1 MIMKY
6 WILYIKLFFLLPIIL
21 LLLIIRIFKNFK
33 INKIVSH
40 TIGEMTTPIEIFI
53 CEKKAGFNKIPV
65 IWFMEKVIA
74 NEFIKK
80 KWSQSLFVL
89 PRYILD
95 PIYFFSDNFKIFN
108 FFLVDYSKE
117 PEDVRRTLYE
127 GRLKRLDNKGVLL
140 KYGPSIVFNSSEK
153 NDGEAYLKK
162 IGLENKKFFVFASRS
177 AHFKKEKFETARN
190 SNIYN
195 KISGLK
201 FMTSKGYKAI
211 RLGKNET
218 KKISFDDPNII
229 DYATST
235 YRSDFLDV
243 YLVSKS
249 EFMISSNTG
258 ANELPVLFRK
268 PRLIVD
274 YYDIPA
280 LEFHPL
286 KLMIMPKKFQ
296 SLKTGNLVS
305 FEEAFEKKL
314 NYIHINSKVND
325 LGYEI
330 IDNSELEI
338 KQATENF
345 YNLMNNNLDLNDILQ
360 KQQIY
365 WKNIEKYFGF
375 KNKNKTIIC
384 PDFYLNNNHLFE

>member
-1 MIMKY
+1 
-6 WILYIKLFFLLPIIL
+6 
-21 LLLIIRIFKNFK
+21 
-33 INKIVSH
+33 
-40 TIGEMTTPIEIFI
+40 
-53 CEKKAGFNKIPV
+53 
-65 IWFMEKVIA
+65 
-74 NEFIKK
+74 
-80 KWSQSLFVL
+80 
-89 PRYILD
+89 
-95 PIYFFSDNFKIFN
+95 
-108 FFLVDYSKE
+108 
-117 PEDVRRTLYE
+117 
-127 GRLKRLDNKGVLL
+127 
-140 KYGPSIVFNSSEK
+140 
-153 NDGEAYLKK
+153 
-162 IGLENKKFFVFASRS
+162 
-177 AHFKKEKFETARN
+177 
-190 SNIYN
+190 
-195 KISGLK
+195 
-201 FMTSKGYKAI
+201 MTSKGYKAI